1 METYPNSET
10 HVNIVGFQL
19 SLLHSLLLL
28 RLSSI
33 ELLETPWSICDLVT
47 KVVLLLLVLI
57 LLVLQTF
64 LLEFLLKCHWLG
76 KLLLLLQGE
85 EALLV
90 LDLTSAHGYSSTTG
104 GLLRVVLLACW
115 CIWALGTLII
125 GDLLGI

>member
-64 LLEFLLKCHWLG
+64 LLEFLLKCH
-76 KLLLLLQGE
+76 
-85 EALLV
+85 
-90 LDLTSAHGYSSTTG
+90 
-104 GLLRVVLLACW
+104 
-115 CIWALGTLII
+115 
-125 GDLLGI
+125 